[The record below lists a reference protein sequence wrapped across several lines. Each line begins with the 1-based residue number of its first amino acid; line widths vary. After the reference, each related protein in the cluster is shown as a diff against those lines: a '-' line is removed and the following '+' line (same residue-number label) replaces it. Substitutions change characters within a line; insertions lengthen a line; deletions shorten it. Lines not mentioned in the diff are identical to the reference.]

1 MTCVRRWKLIWG
13 VALMAK
19 KFEVIISENVGKT
32 IVVEANSADEAWELV
47 DKGNWDE
54 SMVIKE
60 SIIDRLTCDVEEA
73 GSFERLME
81 DIKDD

>member
-1 MTCVRRWKLIWG
+1 MTCVKRWELIWG

-32 IVVEANSADEAWELV
+32 ILIEANSADEAWELV
-47 DKGNWDE
+47 DGGEWDE

-60 SIIDRLTCDVEEA
+60 KLIDRLTCDVEE
-73 GSFERLME
+73 L
-81 DIKDD
+81 KDE